1 MKAIYQSGNSYLI
14 KISDNKYY
22 YGDGD
27 TRNNFEENPVQ
38 FLRFNPYMKDVS
50 EENVTI
56 PQKIVEFIK
65 KQSNTKH

>member
-1 MKAIYQSGNSYLI
+1 MKVIYQSGNLYLI

-27 TRNNFEENPVQ
+27 TRNNIGENAVQ

-50 EENVTI
+50 EENVII
-56 PQKIVEFIK
+56 PPKIVEFINK
-65 KQSNTKH
+65 HNNSNG

>member
-27 TRNNFEENPVQ
+27 TRNNFGENPVQ

-56 PQKIVEFIK
+56 PQNIVEFIK